1 MIRCRKSYL
10 VSRVWLEVAPVE
22 IRILVALTGHPANRG
37 FYSVP
42 VKVGQLIEMEC
53 YEIE

>member
-10 VSRVWLEVAPVE
+10 VSRVWLNVAPVE
-22 IRILVALTGHPANRG
+22 IRFLVETIGNPANRG
-37 FYSVP
+37 FISVP
-42 VKVGQLIEMEC
+42 MNIGQLIEREC